1 MTPRNACKT
10 MVGLLELAGNHGVEA
25 QLADRLDALLERG
38 ELPDLTMLFDEFAP
52 RDAECP
58 VVVVQ
63 MPDAAIYDTL
73 LAEEV
78 AV

>member
-1 MTPRNACKT
+1 
-10 MVGLLELAGNHGVEA
+10 
-25 QLADRLDALLERG
+25 LLERG
-38 ELPDLTMLFDEFAP
+38 DLPDLTTLFDEFVP
-52 RDAECP
+52 RHTECP
-58 VVVVQ
+58 VVVVE